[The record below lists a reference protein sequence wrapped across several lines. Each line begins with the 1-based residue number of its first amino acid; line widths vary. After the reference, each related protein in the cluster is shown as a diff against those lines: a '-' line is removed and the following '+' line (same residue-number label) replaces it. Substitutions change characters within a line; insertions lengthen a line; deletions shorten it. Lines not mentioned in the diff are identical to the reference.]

1 MHQESQ
7 NRQSY
12 HDWLEVKIS
21 DDQSSASVIVKPD
34 ADIAKLSVDGL
45 KQFLSEY
52 KITHGIIEENV
63 QNLVQNPANYIGVPL
78 KIAEGKAPKN
88 GKDGYIEYVYEQ
100 QDLTET
106 PQQDDQ
112 QKVDFRNIKNVDN
125 IKKGEMLA
133 RRISPEEG
141 EDGVSVTGNVIKAK
155 RGKEAPWKLGKNV
168 VLDEEKDAIF
178 AAIDGQVSFTDKN
191 KLNVFPVYEV
201 NGDVDFGVGNIDFVG
216 TVVIRGNILAGFK
229 VKASG
234 DLRVYGGIEG
244 AEIDVGGT
252 IEATAGIAA
261 QQKGYI
267 RAGMDIKTSYIQNA
281 QVYAARDVIVSQ
293 SIMHSHVAAG
303 RNVVCNK
310 SKGLIVGGKI
320 QAGENVV
327 ARLIGNMMNT
337 PTSIEVGAKP
347 ELREEMNQVDR
358 QLKEIEESQ
367 KKSVQAIRILEQ
379 MQTGAGYLPPDK
391 QQMFEQ
397 LLNTHSSNEQKILE
411 LQARRDEIAMELV
424 NSTKARVEA
433 QVRIHSGVKLVFG
446 NYVRFIKDHY
456 EYSYFVL
463 EGGEIVGHPL
473 R

>member
-1 MHQESQ
+1 MQQESKMG
-7 NRQSY
+7 NSY
-12 HDWLEVKIS
+12 QDCLEVLFS
-21 DDQSSASVIVKPD
+21 DDQSSASIIVKPD
-34 ADIAKLSVDGL
+34 VEIPQMTVDGL
-45 KQFLSEY
+45 KQFLSEQ
-52 KITHGIIEENV
+52 KITYGVIEENML
-63 QNLVQNPANYIGVPL
+63 NLVQNPANYRGVPL
-78 KIAEGKAPKN
+78 KIAEGKSAKN

-100 QDLTET
+100 QNTTET

-112 QKVDFRNIKNVDN
+112 QIIDFRNIKNVDN
-125 IKKGEMLA
+125 IKKGQMLA

-178 AAIDGQVSFTDKN
+178 AAIDGQASFTDKN

-216 TVVIRGNILAGFK
+216 TVVVRGNILAGFK

-244 AEIDVGGT
+244 AEIDVDGT

-281 QVYAARDVIVSQ
+281 QVYATRDIIVSQ

-303 RNVVCNK
+303 RNVICNK
-310 SKGLIVGGKI
+310 SKGLIVGGKV

-337 PTSIEVGAKP
+337 PTIIEVGAKP
-347 ELREEMNQVDR
+347 ELREELNQVDR
-358 QLKEIEESQ
+358 QLKELEESQ
-367 KKSVQAIRILEQ
+367 NKSNQAIRILEQ
-379 MQTGAGYLPPDK
+379 MQTGAGHLPPDK
-391 QQMFEQ
+391 QQMLEQ
-397 LLNTHSSNEQKILE
+397 LINTRSTNEQRILA

-424 NSTKARVEA
+424 NSTHARVEA

-463 EGGEIVGHPL
+463 EGGEIVAHPL